1 MVIRIRTNLM
11 LLTSSVS
18 TMIIVPAAVRLTLLV
33 SLTDLI
39 HTDGE
44 DDSFCRS
51 NEAYPNSTGLSRIK
65 SKIDII
71 AD

>member
-1 MVIRIRTNLM
+1 
-11 LLTSSVS
+11 
-18 TMIIVPAAVRLTLLV
+18 MIIVPAAVRLTLLV